1 MIAIPVKTNKEN
13 TAVSTLFGKAKYFA
27 FISKGTIEIVKNEQS
42 GGRAVATW
50 LKSKNVDTLITSH
63 MGEKPFSTLLQN
75 NINVYFAGDERIEI
89 NEVLL
94 KYADRDLPSLTL
106 ENFNTLIKEDSHHS
120 HGSCSKEKEHKQP
133 CGSGK
138 RRMNRMNNMQNKL
151 QGPINK
157 GSMNNINFS

>member
-27 FISKGTIEIVKNEQS
+27 FIENNKIEIVKNEQS
-42 GGRAVATW
+42 GGKAVANW

-89 NEVLL
+89 NYVLL
-94 KYADRDLPSLTL
+94 KYADGDLPSLTL
-106 ENFNTLIKEDSHHS
+106 ENFNTLIKEDSHNS
-120 HGSCSKEKEHKQP
+120 NSSCSKDKVHTQP

-138 RRMNRMNNMQNKL
+138 RRMNMMQNKL

>member
-89 NEVLL
+89 NDVLL
-94 KYADRDLPSLTL
+94 KYADGDLPSLTL
-106 ENFNTLIKEDSHHS
+106 ENFNTLIKEDSHNS
-120 HGSCSKEKEHKQP
+120 NSSCSKDKVHTQP
-133 CGSGK
+133 CGREKG
-138 RRMNRMNNMQNKL
+138 RMNMMRNKL
-151 QGPINK
+151 K
-157 GSMNNINFS
+157 KSMNNDGKNSIHFHKE

>member
-42 GGRAVATW
+42 GGRAVANW
-50 LKSKNVDTLITSH
+50 LKSKNVNTLITSH
-63 MGEKPFSTLLQN
+63 MGEKPFSTLIEN
-75 NINVYFAGDERIEI
+75 SIKVYFAGDERIEI

-94 KYADRDLPSLTL
+94 KYADGDLPSLTL

-120 HGSCSKEKEHKQP
+120 HGSCSKNKEYKQP

-138 RRMNRMNNMQNKL
+138 RRMNKMNNMQNKL
-151 QGPINK
+151 QGPMNK

>member
-27 FISKGTIEIVKNEQS
+27 FIENNKIEIVKNEQS
-42 GGRAVATW
+42 GGKAVANW

-89 NEVLL
+89 NDVLL
-94 KYADRDLPSLTL
+94 KYADGDLPSLTL

-138 RRMNRMNNMQNKL
+138 RRMNMMQNKL

>member
-27 FISKGTIEIVKNEQS
+27 FIENNKIEIVKNEQS
-42 GGRAVATW
+42 GGKAVVNW

-89 NEVLL
+89 NDVLL
-94 KYADRDLPSLTL
+94 KYADGELPSLTL
-106 ENFNTLIKEDSHHS
+106 ENFETLIKEDSHN
-120 HGSCSKEKEHKQP
+120 HGSCCSNKQ
-133 CGSGK
+133 GQGHGNK
-138 RRMNRMNNMQNKL
+138 RNMLMQENKL
-151 QGPINK
+151 QKPMNRNDINK
-157 GSMNNINFS
+157 IHFS